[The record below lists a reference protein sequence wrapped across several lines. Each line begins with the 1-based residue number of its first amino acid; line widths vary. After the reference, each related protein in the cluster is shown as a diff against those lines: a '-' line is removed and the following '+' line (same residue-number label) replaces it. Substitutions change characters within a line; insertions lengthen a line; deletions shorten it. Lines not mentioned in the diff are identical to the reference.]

1 MSATLVLDLI
11 GYFFLAGWACKRLE
25 QEMKF
30 SHTKWD
36 LGSSKGTSSFHAF
49 CHMIQFLPL
58 AMQCNWVLFLVNKV
72 LLHLSCDGSVAQWLC
87 VLLYNTLK
95 TLSSSIMITKCSVEI
110 NICGYDITG
119 WQETVPFNIV
129 TFKEGEIGQQQP
141 VASYMNAFKSL
152 STKNVVYFVFQSSA
166 LYAWWWSNDQNGT
179 V

>member
-49 CHMIQFLPL
+49 CHMIEFLPL

-72 LLHLSCDGSVAQWLC
+72 LLHLSCGRSVAQWLC
-87 VLLYNTLK
+87 VLLYNTVK
-95 TLSSSIMITKCSVEI
+95 TLSSSIIITKYSVVI

-119 WQETVPFNIV
+119 WQETVPLLWLSK
-129 TFKEGEIGQQQP
+129 KE
-141 VASYMNAFKSL
+141 K
-152 STKNVVYFVFQSSA
+152 
-166 LYAWWWSNDQNGT
+166 
-179 V
+179 